1 MATIDSEIEDVNY
14 VARLFVQSYYNTLI
28 EERIKMNKYFLPNSQ
43 FSFSQGMQ
51 VCALKILY
59 CRNQYQ

>member
-1 MATIDSEIEDVNY
+1 MATIDSEFEDVNY
-14 VARLFVQSYYNTLI
+14 VSRLFVQSYYNTLS

-51 VCALKILY
+51 VFASKLLFY
-59 CRNQYQ
+59 RNQYQ